1 MQTANSATPV
11 VMSNQ
16 TLTREQAIAFLKSA
30 DNVGQVIPIV
40 FRKTDGT
47 DRAMKVKIG
56 GDPSVLV
63 NNPMK
68 IGKPKPEGVVG
79 VYDDDLKQY
88 RSFRNENLLSVT
100 ISGVTH
106 TFDAPKETT

>member
-1 MQTANSATPV
+1 MNTATSATPV
-11 VMSNQ
+11 VLTTPTM
-16 TLTREQAIAFLKSA
+16 TREQAIAYLKSK

-40 FRKTDGT
+40 FRKGDGT
-47 DRAMKVKIG
+47 ERNMNVLIG

-79 VYDDDLKQY
+79 VYDNDIKQY
-88 RSFRNENLLSVT
+88 RSFNNDKLLSVT
-100 ISGVTH
+100 IGGVTH
-106 TFDAPKETT
+106 KFEEPKAS